1 MRNEKLRV
9 LAYTGPVL
17 TPPAMPNPDPSKKP
31 QPEPRFE
38 IPPQW
43 MHESV
48 ASLLGQ
54 RRDARRRAVLRLL
67 DRIPLKRK

>member
-1 MRNEKLRV
+1 
-9 LAYTGPVL
+9 
-17 TPPAMPNPDPSKKP
+17 MPNPDPSKKP

-48 ASLLGQ
+48 AGLLGQ